1 MTYPTLSDVKDYLGI
16 SVPTDDARLTLIL
29 VWTES
34 LIEDYLGRKL
44 TLAEYTQNSYKIR
57 SEIMQLDNYPVASL
71 TSITSDGDVQSLSDF
86 DLSIETGVIYGD
98 FTTVDQLVV
107 IYQGGFTTLPPVI
120 EQVFYQ
126 ICEDQYNDFKGITE
140 EDIKDVTLFDFA
152 KVSFQQDNSSRQL
165 TYSGVGSSGNIPDQ
179 LLDYLGVLDMYK
191 SNNQL
196 VSVDG
201 VN

>member
-1 MTYPTLSDVKDYLGI
+1 MAYPNLSDVKTYIGI
-16 SVPTDDARLTLIL
+16 GDSADDARLTLIIA
-29 VWTES
+29 WTQA
-34 LIEDYLGRKL
+34 LMEDYLGREL
-44 TLAEYTQNSYKIR
+44 TLTEHTQKSYKIR
-57 SEIMQLDNYPVASL
+57 SQAIQLVNYPVASI
-71 TSITSDGDVQSLSDF
+71 TSITFDGDTQSVSDF
-86 DLSIETGVIYGD
+86 DLSEDIGSVYGD
-98 FTTVDQLVV
+98 LTTVDELVIV
-107 IYQGGFTTLPPVI
+107 YQGGFTDLPPVI

-126 ICEDQYNDFKGITE
+126 ICEDQYDDYKGISK

-196 VSVDG
+196 VGVDG
-201 VN
+201 IN